1 MIERNFIAQK
11 TKEYYIRMYIENKLR
26 GAEISKI
33 SLKKIPLGEKI
44 VIVTSRPSVIVGSR
58 GSNIRELTR
67 YLKSHF
73 KLENPQIEI
82 IEVKNMFLDANIVA
96 RRIAGSLERFGSSR
110 FKGVGHKTMAN
121 VLSAGAI
128 GVEIKISGKIPGS
141 RAKSWRFYQG
151 YLKKCG
157 DISVSGVRTAYA
169 TALLK
174 SGVIGIQVRI
184 MPGDLVLPDFVEIL
198 SEPIQVIEE
207 VEVEKIETPKKKK
220 TATRK
225 KSTKKKVATKK
236 KSVEKS
242 AEVKKEEIKT
252 VEVKPVEVK
261 PVVST
266 KVTETKEEVQKEV
279 TKEET
284 KENKKEESPKISV
297 VAEEKLEEKSQ
308 EKPAEKIV
316 EKSSEESSEAKAE

>member
-11 TKEYYIRMYIENKLR
+11 TKEYYIRQYIENRLR
-26 GAEISKI
+26 GAEISQI
-33 SLKKIPLGEKI
+33 TLKKIPLGEKI
-44 VIVTSRPSVIVGSR
+44 VIVTSRPSVIVGSK

-82 IEVKNMFLDANIVA
+82 IEVKDMFLDANIVA

-110 FKGVGHKTMAN
+110 FKGVGHKMMAN

-169 TALLK
+169 NALLK

-184 MPGDLVLPDFVEIL
+184 MPGNLVLPDHIEVL
-198 SEPIQVIEE
+198 SEAIQVEEE
-207 VEVEKIETPKKKK
+207 VIPEKEEKKVPAKKKK
-220 TATRK
+220 TTRK
-225 KSTKKKVATKK
+225 KSTKKKTPVKKESKEPIKTDSKKVEVAETDVSSTKEVEKVETEQKAALQEETSKVQAKPEDTVVVAQEKVEEKAVEPDTKK
-236 KSVEKS
+236 K
-242 AEVKKEEIKT
+242 EE
-252 VEVKPVEVK
+252 E
-261 PVVST
+261 
-266 KVTETKEEVQKEV
+266 QF
-279 TKEET
+279 
-284 KENKKEESPKISV
+284 EESK
-297 VAEEKLEEKSQ
+297 
-308 EKPAEKIV
+308 
-316 EKSSEESSEAKAE
+316 

>member
-11 TKEYYIRMYIENKLR
+11 TKEYYIRQYIENKLR
-26 GAEISKI
+26 GAEISQI

-67 YLKSHF
+67 YLKTHF

-82 IEVKNMFLDANIVA
+82 IEVKDMFLDANIVA

-169 TALLK
+169 TAILK
-174 SGVIGIQVRI
+174 TGVIGIQVRI

-198 SEPIQVIEE
+198 SEPIQIIEE
-207 VEVEKIETPKKKK
+207 EKSEVTESTIKKKK
-220 TATRK
+220 TPTRK
-225 KSTKKKVATKK
+225 KATKKKVATKK
-236 KSVEKS
+236 ESVEK
-242 AEVKKEEIKT
+242 T
-252 VEVKPVEVK
+252 PEVK
-261 PVVST
+261 PVVA
-266 KVTETKEEVQKEV
+266 KEATETKEEQKEEI
-279 TKEET
+279 KEET
-284 KENKKEESPKISV
+284 KEIPPV
-297 VAEEKLEEKSQ
+297 VVEVEEKVQ
-308 EKPAEKIV
+308 EKPVEKIV